1 MTSLEEGDSRSELN
15 PMEEL
20 SVASGLQEQIL
31 KQEIISMTSP
41 SSSIGSGDSDTIGS
55 VSDGGHMLLS
65 DLQVIPDS
73 TPDFMGERSVPGAVE
88 DNDKPSNPRLCAVC
102 EDLASGYHYGI
113 ASCEACKAF
122 FKRTVQGNLKYL
134 CHAKNRCE
142 VTKKRRKACPGCRF
156 KKCMDMGM
164 MLDGVRPD
172 RVRGGRQ
179 KYRRRPEE
187 TDFAPSSSARRA
199 KYRRALELMKLLLK
213 IEPPVSDMSP
223 LDPSLRDRDM
233 EFRTMKIITD
243 LGDKALV
250 NVVHWA
256 KQVPGVTELSLN
268 DQMILLQEGWMEI
281 LLWQVLFRSLSL
293 TNPDRIFFTNGLSMD
308 TEQAERTGLGPL
320 FNRGLHIVKKMRE
333 VGIDKEEYTLLKAV
347 VLTNVEASRIEEANN
362 LRHLQNNL
370 YDALYHHIFKDYPG
384 DSRRMCRLLTV
395 LPLLRQLAIESVEHV
410 SRYSEER
417 SVPIQQL
424 FKEMLQCTTHSQAT
438 SSLSQNLS
446 QD

>member
-1 MTSLEEGDSRSELN
+1 MTSLEEGDSRSEFN

-31 KQEIISMTSP
+31 KQEIIRDQP
-41 SSSIGSGDSDTIGS
+41 FFLHRERDSDTIGS

-65 DLQVIPDS
+65 DLRS
-73 TPDFMGERSVPGAVE
+73 SGFHSRLYGRRSVPGAVE

-122 FKRTVQGNLKYL
+122 FKRTYKSLSHTSVPSGNLKYL

-172 RVRGGRQ
+172 RVRGADRNTGEDRRDRLCTIFICQ
-179 KYRRRPEE
+179 KSKVSERLSRSLCVCQQPSIKVSSQECNICEE
-187 TDFAPSSSARRA
+187 T
-199 KYRRALELMKLLLK
+199 ALELMKLLLK

-347 VLTNVEASRIEEANN
+347 VLTNVG
-362 LRHLQNNL
+362 Q
-370 YDALYHHIFKDYPG
+370 F
-384 DSRRMCRLLTV
+384 T
-395 LPLLRQLAIESVEHV
+395 
-410 SRYSEER
+410 
-417 SVPIQQL
+417 
-424 FKEMLQCTTHSQAT
+424 FFF
-438 SSLSQNLS
+438 
-446 QD
+446 